1 MLKHLKILRIVL
13 SVAFTVLLTAALLCH
28 NPEADSWL
36 DWTRRLQLMPAVLS
50 LAAGVCL
57 FWLTV
62 TLLIGRAYCSTVCPL
77 GLIQDIF
84 GRIGRTLRRNRD
96 GSLRLYRYSRANNR
110 LRYIALGVVALC
122 IMAGQMLLPEV
133 VDPYLIYANLINN
146 LLKSLPDTLLG
157 QVVLPGLVGIAL
169 SVVTFVAIASIAFK
183 SGRTFCN
190 TICPVGAALSI
201 VSRISLLQLEI
212 DPDMCTNCGRCE
224 QECKASCIDAKA
236 HTIDCSRCVLCMNCT
251 AACNDRAI
259 RFTATRKKLSTPL
272 MQRIDRKMPQITIEQ
287 RQALDTS
294 AKSNSGK

>member
-1 MLKHLKILRIVL
+1 M
-13 SVAFTVLLTAALLCH
+13 LLTAALLCH

-36 DWTRRLQLMPAVLS
+36 DWTRRMQLMPAVLS
-50 LAAGVCL
+50 LVAGVCL

-110 LRYIALGVVALC
+110 LRYIALGVVVLC